1 MVMLFPVVTQLRNRQ
16 RLKSDMMDDLGD
28 TVTCRANGAGHS
40 YDVRISD
47 QTDSGSVQSSPS
59 MVTTT
64 PVRLYWVKDQE
75 FPVNSIPSDITHE
88 SYHHLRS
95 KALQQRQNTPLGST
109 CYDMDV
115 LYQFWSH
122 FLARNFN
129 SRMYDEFR
137 RFAFEDAAH
146 NMTNVGLSN
155 LIKFYGESLSSRH
168 NVIRDRVA
176 RDFVDLVKS
185 EDANCCPALGQ
196 LRSALYSERMHPC
209 SRKRID
215 GRLDDDLLA
224 LLEL

>member
-1 MVMLFPVVTQLRNRQ
+1 
-16 RLKSDMMDDLGD
+16 
-28 TVTCRANGAGHS
+28 
-40 YDVRISD
+40 
-47 QTDSGSVQSSPS
+47 

-137 RFAFEDAAH
+137 RFAFEDAVH

-155 LIKFYGESLSSRH
+155 LIKFYGESLVASQRHSGSCGSRLCGSGQVRGRELLSSSRTAT
-168 NVIRDRVA
+168 IGP
-176 RDFVDLVKS
+176 L
-185 EDANCCPALGQ
+185 Q
-196 LRSALYSERMHPC
+196 
-209 SRKRID
+209 
-215 GRLDDDLLA
+215 
-224 LLEL
+224 

>member
-1 MVMLFPVVTQLRNRQ
+1 
-16 RLKSDMMDDLGD
+16 MDDLEEKA
-28 TVTCRANGAGHS
+28 TCRANGTGVS
-40 YDVRISD
+40 QETRVDEKL
-47 QTDSGSVQSSPS
+47 DSESLQGSPS
-59 MVTTT
+59 TVPAT

-75 FPVNSIPSDITHE
+75 FPVNSIPSDIMHE
-88 SYHHLRS
+88 PYHHLRS

-122 FLARNFN
+122 FLIRNFN

-155 LIKFYGESLSSRH
+155 LIKFYGESLSSRQ

-176 RDFVDLVKS
+176 RDYVDLVKS

-196 LRSALYSERMHPC
+196 LRSTLCSERMHPC

-215 GRLDDDLLA
+215 DWLDDDLLA